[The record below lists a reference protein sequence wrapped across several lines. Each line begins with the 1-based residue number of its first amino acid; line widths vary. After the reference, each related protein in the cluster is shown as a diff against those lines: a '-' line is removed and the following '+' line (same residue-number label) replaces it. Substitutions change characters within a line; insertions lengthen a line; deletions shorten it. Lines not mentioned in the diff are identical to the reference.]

1 MYSKT
6 QKMCEYG
13 SFNLCPP
20 CSYQHLLLRAKLL
33 FKKKKKKVLY
43 KAWIYMFSVV
53 CLFSFLL
60 VGWWTFLL
68 VVCNWN
74 GHCTAYWYVQ

>member
-1 MYSKT
+1 MVHLICVPLAVTGTFYCV
-6 QKMCEYG
+6 Q
-13 SFNLCPP
+13 SFYL
-20 CSYQHLLLRAKLL
+20 
-33 FKKKKKKVLY
+33 KKKKKVLY
-43 KAWIYMFSVV
+43 KAWIHMFSVV